1 MFEKILTLF
10 TLAAAIGLSLL
21 LQSTTPTES
30 GPITILTILFFVYV
44 ICTGILTWI
53 IVIVSRMYIIAQS
66 KFGKRVVARSDPIKR
81 AYYYASFI
89 AFAPVMLLGLRS
101 IGASSFPEVLPVLIF
116 VAIGVF
122 YTRKRID

>member
-53 IVIVSRMYIIAQS
+53 IV
-66 KFGKRVVARSDPIKR
+66 
-81 AYYYASFI
+81 
-89 AFAPVMLLGLRS
+89 MLLGLRS